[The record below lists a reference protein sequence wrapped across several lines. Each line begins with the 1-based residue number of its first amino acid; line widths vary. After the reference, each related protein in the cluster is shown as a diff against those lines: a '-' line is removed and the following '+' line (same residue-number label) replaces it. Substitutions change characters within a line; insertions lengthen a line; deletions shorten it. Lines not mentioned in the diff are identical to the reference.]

1 MLRRAL
7 GPGQLIAAGVGCMVG
22 AGIFLSTPGLAH
34 RYGAPALFGGYLLA
48 ALACALTALC
58 YAEFAAIDRGAGSA
72 YSYARIALG
81 PRAAWLVAGALVLEY
96 SFGSAAVAHLWMDG
110 PVRGAV
116 AALIVAALL
125 AFGIRVSAGVNTG
138 LVILKCGTLVA
149 LVFAAFRHGPHN
161 EFPHAAAGHWQS
173 VAGPAVFSY
182 LGFES
187 VSTLGLESRRPA
199 RDLPIGVVG
208 SLAITTALY
217 LAVIAGYG
225 YVMPPPRTGMAGM
238 ALGMAPLVNFAI
250 AIGLSTVLIV
260 MMMGQSRILFA
271 MAQDSALPSLFGRV
285 SARGGAPV
293 GAIAISGTVIAGL
306 CLAIPAGKLYDLAV
320 VGTLLAF
327 TVVAGALPVLRRNH
341 ASPAFRVP
349 LLWLIAPA
357 AVAVNL
363 YIVSQMIAPVAV
375 ELGVFAAVWTVLG
388 LMLHRTR

>member
-34 RYGAPALFGGYLLA
+34 RHGAPALFGGYLLA

-110 PVRGAV
+110 PVRGACTV
-116 AALIVAALL
+116 IVVAALL
-125 AFGIRVSAGVNTG
+125 AFGIRVSAGVNTA
-138 LVILKCGTLVA
+138 LVVLKCGILIA
-149 LVFAAFRHGPHN
+149 LVFTALHGGSGVQLGI
-161 EFPHAAAGHWQS
+161 AGDWRS

-199 RDLPIGVVG
+199 RDLPIGVIG

-225 YVMPPPRTGMAGM
+225 AVMPPASMGLAGM
-238 ALGMAPLVNFAI
+238 AKGLTPAVGLAV

-271 MAQDSALPSLFGRV
+271 MAQDGALPPLFSRITQ
-285 SARGGAPV
+285 GGMAPV
-293 GAIAISGTVIAGL
+293 GAIAASAVLIAAL
-306 CLAIPAGKLYDLAV
+306 CLTIPAGKLYDLAV

-327 TVVAGALPVLRRNH
+327 TVVAGALPVLRRKH
-341 ASPAFRVP
+341 PPSAFRAP
-349 LLWLIAPA
+349 LMWVVAPA
-357 AVAVNL
+357 AVIVNL
-363 YIVSQMIAPVAV
+363 YIVAQMIAPVAV
-375 ELGVFAAVWTVLG
+375 ELGVFAVVWAVLG
-388 LMLHRTR
+388 LLLHRTR